1 MQPVQAGAWLRQFRM
16 VLNTTALCLTGERVD
31 LEKNRLHIPGMATI
45 AKRLLTL
52 CLALALVIGVT
63 AQLMPSGIAAA
74 QTSVCAGMAGGC
86 DGPKPPC
93 TGHTPSCVDR
103 VGCVT
108 VSAIPTS
115 PASMVAPV
123 EWTSLGYDLAP
134 GSLAGISV
142 KPEISPPILV
152 A

>member
-1 MQPVQAGAWLRQFRM
+1 M
-16 VLNTTALCLTGERVD
+16 VPTTAALRLARERVD
-31 LEKNRLHIPGMATI
+31 LDKNRLHIPGMATI

-74 QTSVCAGMAGGC
+74 QITVSAGMAGGC

-93 TGHTPSCVDR
+93 TGHTPSCVDH
-103 VGCVT
+103 VGCIT
-108 VSAIPTS
+108 VSAVPTS
-115 PASMVAPV
+115 PASMAVPV
-123 EWTSLGYDLAP
+123 EWTSLGYDIAP
-134 GSLAGISV
+134 ESLTGISV

>member
-1 MQPVQAGAWLRQFRM
+1 
-16 VLNTTALCLTGERVD
+16 
-31 LEKNRLHIPGMATI
+31 MATL
-45 AKRLLTL
+45 AKRLLAL
-52 CLALALVIGVT
+52 SLALALVIGVT
-63 AQLMPSGIAAA
+63 GQLMPAGASTA
-74 QTSVCAGMAGGC
+74 QTTVSAGMAGGC

-93 TGHTPSCVDR
+93 TGQTPSCVDH
-103 VGCVT
+103 VGCIT

-115 PASMVAPV
+115 PASMTVPV

-134 GSLAGISV
+134 ESLAGISI

>member
-1 MQPVQAGAWLRQFRM
+1 MVPNTAALR
-16 VLNTTALCLTGERVD
+16 LTGERVD

-63 AQLMPSGIAAA
+63 AQLMPSGIAAT
-74 QTSVCAGMAGGC
+74 QTTMAGMAGGC

-93 TGHTPSCVDR
+93 TENTPSCVDH
-103 VGCVT
+103 VGCIT

-115 PASMVAPV
+115 PASMGAPV
-123 EWTSLGYDLAP
+123 EWTTLGYDLAP
-134 GSLAGISV
+134 ESLAGISV